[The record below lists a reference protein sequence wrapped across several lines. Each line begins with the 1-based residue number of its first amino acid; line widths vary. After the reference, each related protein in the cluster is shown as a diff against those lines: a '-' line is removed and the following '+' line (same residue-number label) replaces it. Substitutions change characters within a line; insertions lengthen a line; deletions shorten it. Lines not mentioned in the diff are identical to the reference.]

1 VDLRDTHDS
10 HLAMPPMAVPIAI
23 TFCKTMGLSMLRM
36 MLGVY
41 RSGYGSLTRLY
52 TDQWAEF
59 KIVEQGSQIVR
70 FAITIVNYHNRHLI
84 GRPNRI
90 IVRRE
95 SHLRQI
101 YSISSNKSMKAD
113 RQRAT
118 MDVPHTMAY
127 EEGFYD
133 CSGDVYL

>member
-1 VDLRDTHDS
+1 
-10 HLAMPPMAVPIAI
+10 
-23 TFCKTMGLSMLRM
+23 

-59 KIVEQGSQIVR
+59 KIVEQRSQIVR
-70 FAITIVNYHNRHLI
+70 FPITIVNYHNRHLI

-90 IVRRE
+90 VVRRE
-95 SHLRQI
+95 SHLRQL
-101 YSISSNKSMKAD
+101 YCISSNKSMKAD
-113 RQRAT
+113 RQRANT
-118 MDVPHTMAY
+118 DVPHTMAY